1 MIDLYAAG
9 TSNGMRARIA
19 LEECGL
25 KYNWHP
31 IDLTK
36 GEHKTPQYLA
46 MNPMGQ
52 IPVLIDDDAGGK
64 KVTMAQSS
72 AIMMYCAEKAGK
84 FIPKDPAK
92 KAAMLEAYMSASTDI
107 TPMFGAVNACVRAKD
122 PQPHAVSADMFK
134 QRLKGYFKVWDDLL
148 AKRKYA
154 GGDVRLLG
162 AHACV
167 DRAEARRDVGR
178 GAHVGLEHRGAL
190 RRILRD
196 EFPGLLGAI
205 HHDGARLRQ
214 RDLGAA
220 RALVVDDHRNGA
232 VRV

>member
-31 IDLTK
+31 IDLMK
-36 GEHKTPQYLA
+36 GEQKAPQYLA

-52 IPVLIDDDAGGK
+52 IPVLIDNEGPGGK
-64 KVTMAQSS
+64 KITLAQSS

-107 TPMFGAVNACVRAKD
+107 TPMFGAVNTCVRAKD
-122 PQPHAVSADMFK
+122 PAPYAAAGAMFK
-134 QRLKGYFKVWDDLL
+134 ERLKDYFKVWNDLL
-148 AKRKYA
+148 GKRKYA
-154 GGDVRLLG
+154 AG
-162 AHACV
+162 
-167 DRAEARRDVGR
+167 
-178 GAHVGLEHRGAL
+178 
-190 RRILRD
+190 D
-196 EFPGLLGAI
+196 EFTIADLSLYAGYWRTKGAFPEI
-205 HHDGARLRQ
+205 VAGMANLERW
-214 RDLGAA
+214 GTEMAA
-220 RALVVDDHRNGA
+220 RPAIQKATKL
-232 VRV
+232 